1 MRSLLNCVQ
10 IWYARALVDRL
21 LPGCNLYSAPRQ
33 VVLDDRRDSGPY
45 AVNPKLSITRIG
57 TRAYHK
63 AIEAL
68 APQVRLDL
76 AQAEDARK

>member
-1 MRSLLNCVQ
+1 MQSFFTRVQ
-10 IWYARALVDRL
+10 FWYASALVDLL
-21 LPGCNLYSAPRQ
+21 LPGCNLYSAPWQ